1 MIQVIIH
8 LEKTT
13 SLFKNL
19 KRRGFLEDF
28 NEAVFVWMKQK
39 PAIGELTTIDS
50 YCVNDEEFKTYLQNR
65 NKPIMLRITDLSY
78 HHMILRTDKNGID
91 IIDLKCY
98 EDSTVNWI

>member
-19 KRRGFLEDF
+19 KRRGFLEDYS
-28 NEAVFVWMKQK
+28 ETVFVWMKQK

-50 YCVNDEEFKTYLQNR
+50 YCVHDKAFETYLQNR
-65 NKPIMLRITDLSY
+65 NKPIVLRITDLSY
-78 HHMILRTDKNGID
+78 HHMRLKTNNNGID
-91 IIDLKCY
+91 VIHLKCY
-98 EDSTVNWI
+98 EDSTVSWL